1 MLRYSDRDCDT
12 ALFNTRQ
19 GYQQAVA
26 KKIPVALARPE
37 HLTMENERLQLK
49 KQTLDDLQWHE
60 FQMFLQFIVRGEDG
74 QICGAEVVSHWDR
87 P

>member
-1 MLRYSDRDCDT
+1 M
-12 ALFNTRQ
+12 
-19 GYQQAVA
+19 
-26 KKIPVALARPE
+26 ARLE
-37 HLTMENERLQLK
+37 HLNMENERLQLK
-49 KQTLDDLQWHE
+49 KQTLDALQKHE